1 MGLEVININ
10 KSFNGKKV
18 VNDISFKID
27 SPSVFGLIGSNGA
40 GKTTIIRML
49 LGLLTKDSGTI
60 LWNGKELSRKTATFG
75 YLPEE
80 RGIYTKVKIREQLV
94 YFATLRGMTYDEANE
109 VTEKW
114 CKELGMSEYLD
125 VPAEQLSK
133 GNQQKIQLI
142 SAFVNNP
149 DILFLDEPFAGLDPV
164 NATIIKKAIAKLV
177 ENGTYIILSS
187 HQMSIVEE
195 YCSDILLID
204 KGLNI
209 LSGNLLDIKKS
220 YGQNNVLIK
229 SKQNISKYIPDDAKI
244 INKSVDSIELVLN
257 YDPNILL
264 KNLVDNNI
272 SIEKFEIKVP
282 SLQEIFIRKVGEAK

>member
-1 MGLEVININ
+1 MVLVKQLLLECC
-10 KSFNGKKV
+10 
-18 VNDISFKID
+18 
-27 SPSVFGLIGSNGA
+27 FGLLS
-40 GKTTIIRML
+40 
-49 LGLLTKDSGTI
+49 KDSGTI
-60 LWNGKELSRKTATFG
+60 IWNGKELSRKTATFG

-80 RGIYTKVKIREQLV
+80 RGIYTKVKVREQLI

-114 CKELGMSEYLD
+114 CNELGMSEYLD

-164 NATIIKKAIAKLV
+164 NTVVIKKAISKLV

-204 KGLNI
+204 KGNSL

-229 SKQNISKYIPDDAKI
+229 SKQDISKYIPNDAKI
-244 INKSVDSIELVLN
+244 INQTVNSIELTLN

-264 KNLVDNNI
+264 KDLVENNI

-282 SLQEIFIRKVGEAK
+282 SLQEIFIRKVGESKWEIHS